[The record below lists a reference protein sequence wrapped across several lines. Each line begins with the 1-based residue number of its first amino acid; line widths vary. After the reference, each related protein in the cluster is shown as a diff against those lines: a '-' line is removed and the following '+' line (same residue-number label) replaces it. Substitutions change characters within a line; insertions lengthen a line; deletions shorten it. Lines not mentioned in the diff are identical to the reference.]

1 MYPFQ
6 LDRITRPARLHWE
19 LFSGRCEFL
28 LEEAHPS
35 DVATGPI
42 TARDEDELGDVSLL
56 HCISPV
62 LAYSCREPLSRNV
75 RSWRKADV
83 TLAYGQTPASQR
95 MGGGRW

>member
-19 LFSGRCEFL
+19 LFSGHCEFL

-56 HCISPV
+56 RCMSLQ
-62 LAYSCREPLSRNV
+62 LAHNVALNPSCRGPLV
-75 RSWRKADV
+75 GGEADIN
-83 TLAYGQTPASQR
+83 AAAR
-95 MGGGRW
+95 

>member
-6 LDRITRPARLHWE
+6 LNRITRPALLHWE

-62 LAYSCREPLSRNV
+62 LALNRHKRGYFAAMHRRPHRPMMC
-75 RSWRKADV
+75 
-83 TLAYGQTPASQR
+83 
-95 MGGGRW
+95 

>member
-6 LDRITRPARLHWE
+6 LDRITRPALLHWE

-28 LEEAHPS
+28 LEEPHPS

-42 TARDEDELGDVSLL
+42 TARDEDELGDVSQL

-62 LAYSCREPLSRNV
+62 LARRIPEDPI
-75 RSWRKADV
+75 
-83 TLAYGQTPASQR
+83 P
-95 MGGGRW
+95 

>member
-1 MYPFQ
+1 MYPLQ
-6 LDRITRPARLHWE
+6 LDRITRPALLHWE

-62 LAYSCREPLSRNV
+62 LEL
-75 RSWRKADV
+75 
-83 TLAYGQTPASQR
+83 
-95 MGGGRW
+95 GRCVAMSAITESIEG

>member
-6 LDRITRPARLHWE
+6 LDRITRAALLHWE

-42 TARDEDELGDVSLL
+42 TARDEDELGNASLL

-62 LAYSCREPLSRNV
+62 LCRFSAAGSDDLTMRSVDRRLKSAKARNRV
-75 RSWRKADV
+75 
-83 TLAYGQTPASQR
+83 
-95 MGGGRW
+95 GR

>member
-6 LDRITRPARLHWE
+6 LDRITRPALSHCE
-19 LFSGRCEFL
+19 SFSGRCEFL

-56 HCISPV
+56 HALVRFWQCAPEARIISGGGIHPE
-62 LAYSCREPLSRNV
+62 SCRLIR
-75 RSWRKADV
+75 
-83 TLAYGQTPASQR
+83 
-95 MGGGRW
+95 

>member
-6 LDRITRPARLHWE
+6 LDRITRPALLHLE

-42 TARDEDELGDVSLL
+42 TARDEDEFGDVSLL

-62 LAYSCREPLSRNV
+62 LARTGPAGFAPESPLTEAL
-75 RSWRKADV
+75 RK
-83 TLAYGQTPASQR
+83 
-95 MGGGRW
+95 

>member
-6 LDRITRPARLHWE
+6 LDRITRPLLHWG

-42 TARDEDELGDVSLL
+42 TARDEDELGDVSQLR
-56 HCISPV
+56 CISPV
-62 LAYSCREPLSRNV
+62 LARRIPEDPI
-75 RSWRKADV
+75 
-83 TLAYGQTPASQR
+83 P
-95 MGGGRW
+95 